1 MRGADAAGLDF
12 EANMSGYRRRKLDAM
27 TNRRGRI
34 EMLGAEMLL
43 RYAMKK
49 TYGIDAT
56 GLEIECGSFGKP
68 RFSDA
73 SLPEFS
79 LSHSEEAVACAI
91 SDREVG
97 TDIQHVDRLRPAAAR
112 RIMTDA
118 EFEAFLRFDAK
129 AKEEAFFRTWV
140 LKESLMKLTGNG
152 FSMGP
157 ASFSVLEEEVSCG
170 NKTAYLKCF
179 DKLKL
184 KKYMLG
190 IASFEPIDTEP
201 ICVLFD
207 EIVSF
212 N

>member
-49 TYGIDAT
+49 TCGIDVT

-68 RFSDA
+68 HFSDA

-91 SDREVG
+91 SDREVERTYSMWIVCG
-97 TDIQHVDRLRPAAAR
+97 LRPR
-112 RIMTDA
+112 G
-118 EFEAFLRFDAK
+118 E
-129 AKEEAFFRTWV
+129 
-140 LKESLMKLTGNG
+140 
-152 FSMGP
+152 
-157 ASFSVLEEEVSCG
+157 
-170 NKTAYLKCF
+170 
-179 DKLKL
+179 
-184 KKYMLG
+184 
-190 IASFEPIDTEP
+190 
-201 ICVLFD
+201 
-207 EIVSF
+207 
-212 N
+212 